1 MTNKPAAKKAEPA
14 PDDVYSNS
22 YVHPSNLE
30 GYDPFWGAPSIQS
43 PLTHIDPVPAVV
55 PADQKES

>member
-22 YVHPSNLE
+22 YVHPSNLDV
-30 GYDPFWGAPSIQS
+30 GPNPDDYTPSFAPLPQLSV
-43 PLTHIDPVPAVV
+43 PVVV
-55 PADQKES
+55 PADLKES